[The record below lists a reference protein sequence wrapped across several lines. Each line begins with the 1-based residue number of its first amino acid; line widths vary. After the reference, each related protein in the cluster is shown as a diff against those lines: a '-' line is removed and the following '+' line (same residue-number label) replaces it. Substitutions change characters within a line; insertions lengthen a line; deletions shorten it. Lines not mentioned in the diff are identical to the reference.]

1 MYVSFLSVGSCFSWM
16 RVLRTHERAG
26 WFPIICWMLFNDQSI
41 NSLYNKSRLLICLF
55 FEFQHSIMIW
65 AFWQGSRNLLMK
77 VLFPKLFL
85 DLNLWS
91 SIRLCRQLKV
101 ITLVM
106 PWMHSGLTKFT
117 SFLDM
122 KHLMFLVLILFL
134 AKLEMIINRQF

>member
-16 RVLRTHERAG
+16 RVLRTHERSG
-26 WFPIICWMLFNDQSI
+26 WFPFICWVLFNDQSI

-91 SIRLCRQLKV
+91 SIRLCRQLKSYY
-101 ITLVM
+101 
-106 PWMHSGLTKFT
+106 SGYALNAFRFNQIYLLPGHET
-117 SFLDM
+117 SYVSSSYPIFGQIGDDY
-122 KHLMFLVLILFL
+122 
-134 AKLEMIINRQF
+134 